1 MNALKSALP
10 LILASGGGQ
19 LLTLLSTP
27 ILARYYSPDHFGI
40 WAIFVAVTSLL
51 ITVSALRYDMSIL
64 LPKSKK
70 HSLMLSL
77 ISLRHVLAV
86 TLVTLVLC
94 FVLFLADYGAKYI
107 YIFVPFSILFG
118 GMSLITTAQLVYDR
132 KYKEISIS
140 KFSQTVITV
149 ILNFVFI
156 FFTSLGYVGIGL
168 VVSTVIGQLLCFCM
182 QSFYLGFGYSSLIN
196 LLYRRY
202 STRLAKKYRDFFT
215 YSLPEAFVGTVSLT
229 LPIYIL
235 SLNHTIETVG
245 QYTLA
250 QRILLVPLAILGSAL
265 SSVYMKEFSEKISMN
280 GSISGD
286 LLKLWFYYLMGGF
299 IPAILIYTFSMPV
312 IVLLLGEEWQL
323 TGEIIGALS
332 IPAYIGFV
340 FSISSPAHVVLRIQ
354 DLSLYFSLVALF
366 LKTLVAILWETS
378 VIELLVLLV
387 LIDLLS
393 SLVMNMLCYRKAV
406 SQ

>member
-10 LILASGGGQ
+10 LILASGVGQ

-64 LPKSKK
+64 LPKSKR

-86 TLVTLVLC
+86 TLLTLTLC
-94 FVLFLADYGAKYI
+94 FVLFLVDYGAKYI

-118 GMSLITTAQLVYDR
+118 GISLITTAQLVYDR
-132 KYKEISIS
+132 KYKEISVS

-156 FFTSLGYVGIGL
+156 FSTNLEYVGIGL
-168 VVSTVIGQLLCFCM
+168 VVSTVIGQLLCLCM
-182 QSFYLGFGYSSLIN
+182 QSSYLGFGYSSLTN

-235 SLNHTIETVG
+235 SLNYTIEVVG

-250 QRILLVPLAILGSAL
+250 QRILMVPLAILGSAL
-265 SSVYMKEFSEKISMN
+265 SSVYMKEFSEKISMK

-299 IPAILIYTFSMPV
+299 IPAILIYTFSVPV

-323 TGEIIGALS
+323 TGEIISALS

-354 DLSLYFSLVALF
+354 NLSLYFSLVALF
-366 LKTLVAILWETS
+366 LKTLVAISWESS
-378 VIELLVLLV
+378 VIELLVLLL

-393 SLVMNMLCYRKAV
+393 SLVMNMLCFRKAV

>member
-86 TLVTLVLC
+86 TLVTLILC

-156 FFTSLGYVGIGL
+156 FSTSLGL
-168 VVSTVIGQLLCFCM
+168 
-182 QSFYLGFGYSSLIN
+182 SLIH
-196 LLYRRY
+196 
-202 STRLAKKYRDFFT
+202 
-215 YSLPEAFVGTVSLT
+215 
-229 LPIYIL
+229 I
-235 SLNHTIETVG
+235 
-245 QYTLA
+245 
-250 QRILLVPLAILGSAL
+250 
-265 SSVYMKEFSEKISMN
+265 
-280 GSISGD
+280 
-286 LLKLWFYYLMGGF
+286 
-299 IPAILIYTFSMPV
+299 
-312 IVLLLGEEWQL
+312 
-323 TGEIIGALS
+323 
-332 IPAYIGFV
+332 
-340 FSISSPAHVVLRIQ
+340 
-354 DLSLYFSLVALF
+354 
-366 LKTLVAILWETS
+366 
-378 VIELLVLLV
+378 
-387 LIDLLS
+387 
-393 SLVMNMLCYRKAV
+393 
-406 SQ
+406 